1 MCDEFIKFLWNIS
14 TSPLCVSLRY
24 LPACGRQII
33 KFGALIVV
41 SPDRIHI
48 LTPPIEN
55 SFSLKG
61 NYLPTYLCIWHF
73 INVTLVS
80 LKFINENRKISRKPV
95 WRHSRTVLG
104 IILLKKNQNFIDYF
118 RRKVIFFEI
127 FNLHFS
133 TFWLFTYFQFQF
145 ILFWTNQF
153 QIWKHQ
159 WIPQWMR
166 FILDTTYTRICQV

>member
-1 MCDEFIKFLWNIS
+1 MNTGNFHRKYCLRTWRNLQWVLPLEKNKLSLIS
-14 TSPLCVSLRY
+14 LV
-24 LPACGRQII
+24 
-33 KFGALIVV
+33 
-41 SPDRIHI
+41 
-48 LTPPIEN
+48 EN

-118 RRKVIFFEI
+118 RRKVIFFDI
-127 FNLHFS
+127 SNLHLS
-133 TFWLFTYFQFQF
+133 TYSTYFHLQFQF
-145 ILFWTNQF
+145 IWFWTNQF

-159 WIPQWMR
+159 WIP
-166 FILDTTYTRICQV
+166 

>member
-1 MCDEFIKFLWNIS
+1 MNGNMSIPSFPIQFSSDFW
-14 TSPLCVSLRY
+14 T
-24 LPACGRQII
+24 
-33 KFGALIVV
+33 LI
-41 SPDRIHI
+41 D
-48 LTPPIEN
+48 
-55 SFSLKG
+55 SFSRKLIFFEI
-61 NYLPTYLCIWHF
+61 LWDLEPRWHF
-73 INVTLVS
+73 INFTVIS
-80 LKFINENRKISRKPV
+80 LIVINENMKISRKPV
-95 WRHSRTVLG
+95 LRHSRTVLG

-159 WIPQWMR
+159 WIP
-166 FILDTTYTRICQV
+166 